1 MGNCSTLRLC
11 PCVRPCGRLHVRVFP
26 AVCPCPRRLHAC
38 PCPCPCTIGMPA
50 PVPMVCGCV
59 RCLCLYVPCP
69 PSPVSISVP
78 RVLLARLSDPFL
90 IFKLVT
96 HRRIEVSPRDLIYT
110 RCATAPL
117 YTCTHV
123 CVRAS
128 MSVPAYP
135 QPLSRAPC
143 LRGAPYSKTQ
153 GQQMEN
159 TLEIAIPR
167 QKECLF
173 FVCSIQFFLF
183 NRFKASC
190 RSLHEDRPASHCT
203 RSPHRDIYTS
213 MREVRV
219 VELC

>member
-1 MGNCSTLRLC
+1 MWASS
-11 PCVRPCGRLHVRVFP
+11 
-26 AVCPCPRRLHAC
+26 CPRLPGRVS
-38 PCPCPCTIGMPA
+38 MPA
-50 PVPMVCGCV
+50 SSSCLSMSMYHRHARPRAYGVCGCV
-59 RCLCLYVPCP
+59 RCLCPYVPCP
-69 PSPVSISVP
+69 LSPVSISVP
-78 RVLLARLSDPFL
+78 GVLLARFSDPFL

-117 YTCTHV
+117 YTCIHV

-159 TLEIAIPR
+159 TLEIAIPK

-173 FVCSIQFFLF
+173 FCLLNSILP
-183 NRFKASC
+183 
-190 RSLHEDRPASHCT
+190 L
-203 RSPHRDIYTS
+203 
-213 MREVRV
+213 
-219 VELC
+219 